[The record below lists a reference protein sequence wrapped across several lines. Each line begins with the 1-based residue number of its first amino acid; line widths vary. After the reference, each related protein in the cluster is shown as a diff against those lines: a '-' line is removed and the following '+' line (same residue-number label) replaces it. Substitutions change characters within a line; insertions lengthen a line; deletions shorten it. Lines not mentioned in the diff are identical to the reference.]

1 MIWEDRLNV
10 FHHISSKKVWKKEN
24 EGKKRGS
31 GISQQT
37 TEIGINGQVKR

>member
-1 MIWEDRLNV
+1 MEKR
-10 FHHISSKKVWKKEN
+10 N

>member
-10 FHHISSKKVWKKEN
+10 FHHISSKKVWKKES

-31 GISQQT
+31 GISKQVV
-37 TEIGINGQVKR
+37 GICGHG